1 MDDFQEEI
9 DSITDEISSD
19 KLSAPWSEQSS
30 SKPQS
35 ESSDNGE
42 DIYEKLKEYETK
54 RRSVYSSK
62 LDSMS
67 LYWKSYKDLLSASL
81 HETGRAERL
90 VLGTCQAH
98 HLYSDALKAIHDD
111 VFLDE
116 KGNVVNEKQQK
127 RLASSRKKEGAS
139 NEVKTIS
146 VVKEIQES
154 HGTLGNRFE
163 QSSKNMDEEIA
174 EAIQSLN
181 TALKTQF
188 SEIESIGTSIIEELE
203 KTEQEVTGAWGKPFR
218 LPEKISFE
226 ISLISRSCS
235 IKQHTLKA
243 LLFQAIT

>member
-98 HLYSDALKAIHDD
+98 HTYTPML
-111 VFLDE
+111 
-116 KGNVVNEKQQK
+116 
-127 RLASSRKKEGAS
+127 
-139 NEVKTIS
+139 
-146 VVKEIQES
+146 
-154 HGTLGNRFE
+154 
-163 QSSKNMDEEIA
+163 
-174 EAIQSLN
+174 
-181 TALKTQF
+181 
-188 SEIESIGTSIIEELE
+188 
-203 KTEQEVTGAWGKPFR
+203 
-218 LPEKISFE
+218 
-226 ISLISRSCS
+226 
-235 IKQHTLKA
+235 
-243 LLFQAIT
+243 